1 MAYNEE
7 PEINCANLVPN
18 VSMGAEFLNNI
29 RSSQMGMIDGI
40 RNGITNL
47 SGRVTG
53 KGRIKSQD
61 NPYYDDAVSLAASK
75 GMDAMQAPGLQT
87 FENYANAGKPYLKAA
102 KRIAP
107 SGTPERILAET
118 ALSASGESG
127 RYGAYSTT
135 LKVLYAGIN
144 GPLTA
149 ALATTGAEAM
159 LNSNFKSYQQG
170 VDSGKPF
177 LKAIKEHAKS
187 NSLNGIVTRAAL
199 NASGEA
205 GKYGAYQAALKNI
218 SNGLPYTEID
228 SLAKTGFD
236 AMNDSSLKVYK
247 YSLNAGQPFLSDI
260 VKRSKR
266 GSVENI
272 LARTAMKPKDE
283 VAAFAASITALK
295 HIFIGTGK
303 QNTLTETLAEAGLEA
318 MSHTGATAYRESVM
332 AAIPFM
338 EAIRDNSPKN
348 SQEYAIASAA
358 LQNPPIGSSYFDYQQ
373 ALDSLKPKPKPAA
386 PEGPMPLDFLEEKK
400 KEITEG
406 KKDEKELRIKILEDS
421 VNIGGVT
428 LKRSKRD

>member
-1 MAYNEE
+1 
-7 PEINCANLVPN
+7 
-18 VSMGAEFLNNI
+18 
-29 RSSQMGMIDGI
+29 MGMIDGI
-40 RNGITNL
+40 RNQISNL
-47 SGRVTG
+47 SGKITG
-53 KGRIKSQD
+53 KGKTTAR
-61 NPYYDDAVSLAASK
+61 NNTYYEDVVSLTAQK
-75 GMDAMQAPGLQT
+75 GMNAMQSPGLQT

-107 SGTPERILAET
+107 SDTPEKILADT
-118 ALSASGESG
+118 ALSASGEAG
-127 RYGAYSTT
+127 RYGAYTSA
-135 LKVLYAGIN
+135 LSALCSGIG
-144 GPLTA
+144 GPLTWV
-149 ALATTGAEAM
+149 LANTGSEAM
-159 LNSNFKSYQQG
+159 LNSNFNTFQQG

-177 LKAIKEHAKS
+177 LKAIKEHSKS
-187 NSLNGIVTRAAL
+187 NSMNGVVSRAAL

-205 GKYGAYQAALKNI
+205 GKYGAYKAALKNI
-218 SNGLPYTEID
+218 SSGLPYTEVD

-247 YSLNAGQPFLSDI
+247 YSNDAGQPFLSSI
-260 VKRSKR
+260 IKKSKS
-266 GSVENI
+266 GSIENI
-272 LARTAMKPKDE
+272 LAKTAMKPKDE
-283 VAAFAASITALK
+283 VAAFAASISALK

-318 MSHTGATAYRESVM
+318 MSHTGLTAYKESVM

-348 SQEYAIASAA
+348 SQEYAIASTA

-373 ALDSLKPKPKPAA
+373 ALDALKPPPKPTA
-386 PEGPMPLDFLEEKK
+386 PVGPKPLDFLEDKK